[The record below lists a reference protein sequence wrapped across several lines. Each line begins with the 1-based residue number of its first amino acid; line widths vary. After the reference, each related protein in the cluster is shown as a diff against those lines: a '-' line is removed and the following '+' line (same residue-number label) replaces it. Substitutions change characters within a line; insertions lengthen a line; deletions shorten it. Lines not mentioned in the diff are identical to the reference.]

1 MNTVEDLHVH
11 TRISKDSKEDPEK
24 YIVKAIERGIEYLGF
39 SDHIDLD
46 PKDKDFGFYRYED
59 ARQSYI
65 ELKEKYNNGL
75 SLLFATEVTYQNNI
89 EKSIQNNLQGRPY
102 DYIIGSI
109 HRLEGYTIS
118 SPRGIQFFNGKDETT
133 AYSIYFEEVD
143 RMINTGFFDI
153 VGHFDVLKRYG
164 NSIYGTFNANR
175 FEAIIVPLMKKIVEK
190 NLVIEINS
198 SGFRHKLSEQYP
210 ANDILRMYRDC
221 GGREITIGS
230 DAHNASQFG
239 VYMEETLKNALSIF
253 DFNIVV
259 FAQRKKIKL
268 SRLSELLS
276 KNKVG
281 R

>member
-75 SLLFATEVTYQNNI
+75 SLFFATEVTYQNNI

-175 FEAIIVPLMKKIVEK
+175 FEAIIVPLMKKIVAK

-210 ANDILRMYRDC
+210 SNDILRMYRDC